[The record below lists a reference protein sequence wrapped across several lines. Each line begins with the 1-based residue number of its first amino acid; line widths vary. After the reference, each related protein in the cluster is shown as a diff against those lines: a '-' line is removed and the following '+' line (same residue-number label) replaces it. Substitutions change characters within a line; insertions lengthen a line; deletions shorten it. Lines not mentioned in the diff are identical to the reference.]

1 MHRDETR
8 VRGRERQGEGMDQ
21 PERGEGRGGSRS
33 VLKPRIARG
42 THRCDLDSLA
52 RIARSQG
59 RFTSMNV
66 SPVIHEA
73 MVSPES
79 HQTNLGG

>member
-1 MHRDETR
+1 MHRDENR

-42 THRCDLDSLA
+42 TPPMR
-52 RIARSQG
+52 
-59 RFTSMNV
+59 
-66 SPVIHEA
+66 P
-73 MVSPES
+73 
-79 HQTNLGG
+79 